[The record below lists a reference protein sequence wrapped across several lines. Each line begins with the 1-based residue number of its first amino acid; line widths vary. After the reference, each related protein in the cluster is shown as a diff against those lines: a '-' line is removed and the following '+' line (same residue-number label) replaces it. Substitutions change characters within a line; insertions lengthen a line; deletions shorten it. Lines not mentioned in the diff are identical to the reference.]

1 MKKSLT
7 LALGAMMLAG
17 MAATS
22 EAAINRADQFITVL
36 TGPTSGIYFPIGGAF
51 DKALKDYGYNSSST
65 ATGASGENIN
75 AILTGQGELAI
86 AMSDAV
92 LQAYDAYGAFQ
103 GKKPAKNLK
112 MLMSLW
118 PNYVQL
124 VTTEDSGIKKFEDLK
139 GKRVGVG
146 APNSGVEVNAR
157 MMFEAHKMSYK
168 DCKVDYLSYG
178 EGIKQMMNGQCDA
191 AFVTSGLNNAT
202 INELGT
208 VKKIYIVPIEGE
220 ARDRLIKKYPCYSKG
235 VIPKDVYG
243 TAKDS
248 ETATV
253 MNIMLVSEKL
263 SNEIVY
269 DIMDGINKNVKTIQ
283 ASHKTAA
290 KNIIPDFY
298 LRAKPIPFHP
308 GAVKWYKDHGY
319 KF

>member
-1 MKKSLT
+1 MRKSFA

-17 MAATS
+17 MATS
-22 EAAINRADQFITVL
+22 EAAINRADQFVTVL

-157 MMFEAHKMSYK
+157 MMSYK

-208 VKKIYIVPIEGE
+208 VKKIYIVPIEGA
-220 ARDRLIKKYPCYSKG
+220 ARERLMKKYPCYSEGLIK
-235 VIPKDVYG
+235 KEVYG
-243 TAKDS
+243 TAKDTQ
-248 ETATV
+248 TATV
-253 MNIMLVSEKL
+253 MNIMLVNDKL
-263 SNEIVY
+263 SDELVY
-269 DIMDGINKNVKTIQ
+269 DIMNGINEKVGIIQ

-290 KNIIPDFY
+290 ANIKPDFY

>member
-1 MKKSLT
+1 MKKSLS
-7 LALGAMMLAG
+7 LALGLAMLAG
-17 MAATS
+17 MATTT
-22 EAAINRADQFITVL
+22 EAAINRGDQFITVL

-51 DKALKDYGYNSSST
+51 DKALKDYGYNSSAT

-139 GKRVGVG
+139 GRRVGVG

-208 VKKIYIVPIEGE
+208 VKKIYIVPIEGV
-220 ARDRLIKKYPCYSKG
+220 ARDRLMKKYPCYTKG
-235 VIPKDVYG
+235 LIPKDVYN
-243 TAKDS
+243 TANDT
-248 ETATV
+248 ETAAV
-253 MNIMLVSEKL
+253 MNIMLVSDKL
-263 SNEIVY
+263 SDEIVY
-269 DIMDGINKNVKTIQ
+269 DIMNGINTNVKTIQ

-290 KNIIPDFY
+290 KNIVPDFY

-308 GAVKWYKDHGY
+308 GAIKWYKEHGY
-319 KF
+319 QF